1 MRGRT
6 VQEVSGNN
14 RYVSDII
21 RKSIRGL
28 PFAPFLPKV
37 RTSFGV
43 LCRRK
48 TSFGPDFY
56 SPCTINTTSTLPFC
70 AKNNPSV
77 RLVRTLGTIRTTLH
91 LLITYIIIYMWSLGA
106 KFGNTQQAEVRTS
119 CTFLPS
125 GATLRNISRT
135 FYIHNSLLVRTSRT
149 FLRYFYCRT
158 MKMGCRNRFRSRSSH
173 LVETLQGCRCEL

>member
-14 RYVSDII
+14 RNVSEII
-21 RKSIRGL
+21 RKSIREVT
-28 PFAPFLPKV
+28 FAPFLPKV

-48 TSFGPDFY
+48 TTFGSDFHT
-56 SPCTINTTSTLPFC
+56 PCPANTASTLPFG
-70 AKNNPSV
+70 AKNNPSM
-77 RLVRTLGTIRTTLH
+77 RLVRTLGTICTTLH
-91 LLITYIIIYMWSLGA
+91 LLITYIIIYLWALGA

-125 GATLRNISRT
+125 SAKLRNISRP

-149 FLRYFYCRT
+149 FLGYF
-158 MKMGCRNRFRSRSSH
+158 
-173 LVETLQGCRCEL
+173 